1 MAEQDGGGAV
11 ALGGGV
17 EGGVAGVPGG
27 GLGTSVA
34 ADGDGDRLDGVE
46 AEFAQPG
53 GDLDGARAGARLEA
67 VVDGDAAGA
76 QTGAGGFEGE
86 GGGERHGVGAA
97 GAGHEHERG
106 GGALVG
112 REAAGRPAV
121 FGEDVVQDAADR
133 QAYRRDRRMGTHV
146 RFPSDDVRGVE
157 PGSRSRR
164 VCRW

>member
-1 MAEQDGGGAV
+1 M

-27 GLGTSVA
+27 GLGAARPAAAAPVRGAVRHPCLA
-34 ADGDGDRLDGVE
+34 ADGDGDRLDGVQ

-53 GDLDGARAGARLEA
+53 GDLGGAQVGARLEA

-106 GGALVG
+106 GGPLVG

-146 RFPSDDVRGVE
+146 RFPS
-157 PGSRSRR
+157 
-164 VCRW
+164 